1 MVLNLQAPPVFFDV
15 RGWVALGLTLSLV
28 VKHSICGRWLV
39 ALIYLH
45 LCRWVLNPASII
57 CWCLTLCLCYSIA
70 LLTVAYI
77 CSIWPCA
84 LLLLGDLRQLALL
97 AEWIGPSNNRL
108 VVLLSSSVNRLC
120 LELHFLL
127 LAQSYLPT

>member
-1 MVLNLQAPPVFFDV
+1 M
-15 RGWVALGLTLSLV
+15 
-28 VKHSICGRWLV
+28 

-57 CWCLTLCLCYSIA
+57 CWGLGLCLCYPIA

-77 CSIWPCA
+77 YSIWPRA

-97 AEWIGPSNNRL
+97 AEWIGPGNNGF
-108 VVLLSSSVNRLC
+108 VVLLSSSVNCLC